1 VSERVPAIVLGGSHG
16 ALSVARCL
24 GRRGIPVHAVNRA
37 DSPVLAS
44 RHVRPEPI
52 ESGAPFAE
60 GAIARLHELAARGL
74 AGSVLLAAS
83 DEGIELLLAHRDEL
97 AGRFRLDLCAPDA
110 QRRMLD
116 KRLTYEAA
124 REAGVA
130 CPRFWVVGSREEL
143 ARIAGELVYPLLV
156 KPRLSHVFQ
165 QLFRAKFLVAN
176 GPQELSAALAVAE
189 QAGVATVLMEK
200 IPGPDD
206 LLCSYYTYLDERG
219 EPLFDFTKRIV
230 RRQPPNMGLACY
242 HVSDHVAGVRE
253 PALRLFRQVGLR
265 GLANVEFKRDP
276 RDGVLKLIECNA
288 RFTAANALVER
299 AGLDL
304 ASLVYNRLL
313 GLPLP
318 ATDRFRD
325 GVRLWAPGRDFLS
338 FLELRRRGEL
348 GLGAWLHSVLHP
360 ALLPVFSWSDPRPS
374 LTDALRRIGKQAGTL
389 LPIAFSRR

>member
-1 VSERVPAIVLGGSHG
+1 
-16 ALSVARCL
+16 
-24 GRRGIPVHAVNRA
+24 
-37 DSPVLAS
+37 
-44 RHVRPEPI
+44 
-52 ESGAPFAE
+52 
-60 GAIARLHELAARGL
+60 
-74 AGSVLLAAS
+74 
-83 DEGIELLLAHRDEL
+83 
-97 AGRFRLDLCAPDA
+97 
-110 QRRMLD
+110 
-116 KRLTYEAA
+116 
-124 REAGVA
+124 
-130 CPRFWVVGSREEL
+130 
-143 ARIAGELVYPLLV
+143 
-156 KPRLSHVFQ
+156 
-165 QLFRAKFLVAN
+165 
-176 GPQELSAALAVAE
+176 
-189 QAGVATVLMEK
+189 
-200 IPGPDD
+200 
-206 LLCSYYTYLDERG
+206 
-219 EPLFDFTKRIV
+219 
-230 RRQPPNMGLACY
+230 
-242 HVSDHVAGVRE
+242 
-253 PALRLFRQVGLR
+253 LR